1 MGTQVAQWLENE
13 NAEALNKDQD
23 MLMNEYPDMVL
34 YDMIEFHQNRTMI
47 RLSKS
52 FGEVNHL
59 EAQVVEHVRDWWNN
73 RFIFSSL

>member
-73 RFIFSSL
+73 RFLFSSL

>member
-52 FGEVNHL
+52 FGEVTHL

-73 RFIFSSL
+73 RFLFSSL

>member
-34 YDMIEFHQNRTMI
+34 YDMIEFHRNRTMI

-52 FGEVNHL
+52 FGEVTHL

-73 RFIFSSL
+73 RFLFSSL

>member
-23 MLMNEYPDMVL
+23 MLMNEYPDMVR

-52 FGEVNHL
+52 FGEVTHL

-73 RFIFSSL
+73 RFLFSSL